1 MAVEFDIGTLSP
13 EETTILGNFKYI
25 QETLFPDGNIPPV
38 EEIQDLLTNGNPTI
52 KEAYIGKFYA
62 SGVPTD
68 PFLFDHPDTKEFA
81 VKFSQAFSQKVRDTP
96 TTILGAAPQMQ
107 AVSRQ
112 FDLDIPYKDFVS
124 AAPTS
129 TKTIKGIASPLKTAV
144 TNVVMGKFPT
154 AGKAGGRKLG
164 KNLGVLTPKLIQTMA
179 NNILLIEDE
188 VTRHA
193 VIASLF
199 GSRSVDITGM
209 RTTKQLAD
217 RTAIQRPFYSPDTGT
232 QVNPD
237 RSGRKKA
244 GPSKVLPPVTQQIF
258 NIRHAAA
265 GVTGEMFPK
274 VTRDTINAA
283 LKKFVFK
290 DLPKDITNLLDRN
303 PSTYTD
309 LRRITAAFVANQ
321 LGDPKAASEIISHK
335 QVTNGPSLEDKID
348 EVMVKYYTDID
359 DPKGDM
365 KRTKGLL
372 LFERELAKGIGQ
384 GVVLDGKTLAST
396 LGVKTA
402 DTFNYTYP
410 LTALK
415 TPPNTFI
422 DNENLKLTDATPEDI
437 ETSGKLLQSS
447 GKLAQTNIDEKVE
460 IKTANINKLRASN
473 LSATETNLVQQ
484 AKNLGLESDI
494 VKKQAEL
501 GKTKAD
507 LEEELRKKNTPDRN
521 KIISDT
527 IENNPTL
534 TNNLVAPKKRG
545 TKQGISGADVV
556 KKIKSTPKIPLLG
569 YFLTGGAAAASQ
581 FIYFD
586 EAVASDM
593 QESGRN
599 KDESEL
605 FVTMN
610 NYADMTPI
618 LSDIKATAEL
628 SYDTPGALNKMFFP
642 EDGEKALSELNAYK
656 NAPIRPSTDTMS
668 YSEKVEARRQQ
679 KSQDQQM
686 NMLLSQGTQT

>member
-1 MAVEFDIGTLSP
+1 MAVEFNIGTLSP
-13 EETTILGNFKYI
+13 EESTILGNFKYI
-25 QETLFPDGNIPPV
+25 QNTLFPDGNIPPLD
-38 EEIQDLLTNGNPTI
+38 EIQDLLKDGNPSI
-52 KEAYIGKFYA
+52 KDAYIGKFYA

-68 PFLFDHPDTKEFA
+68 PFLLQHPDTKEFA
-81 VKFSQAFSQKVRDTP
+81 SKFSEAFSQKVRDTP

-112 FDLDIPYKDFVS
+112 FDLNTSYKDFVL
-124 AAPTS
+124 AVPKS

-144 TNVVMGKFPT
+144 SNVIEGKEVK

-164 KNLGVLTPKLIQTMA
+164 KNLGLLTPQLIQTMA

-188 VTRHA
+188 VTRHS

-199 GSRSVDITGM
+199 GSRAVDITGM
-209 RTTKQLAD
+209 RTTKELAD
-217 RTAIQRPFYSPDTGT
+217 RTAIQRPFYSPTTGT
-232 QVNPD
+232 QINPD

-258 NIRHAAA
+258 NIRHSAA

-283 LKKFVFK
+283 LKKYVFK
-290 DLPKDITNLLDRN
+290 DLPEDITDLLDRS

-321 LGDPKAASEIISHK
+321 LGDPKAASEIISHT
-335 QVTNGPSLEDKID
+335 QVGNSLSLDQTIDK
-348 EVMVKYYTDID
+348 VMVKFYTDID

-384 GVVLDGKTLAST
+384 GVVLDGKSLASA

-415 TPPNTFI
+415 TPPDNFI
-422 DNENLKLTDATPEDI
+422 NNKNLELTSSNPEEI
-437 ETSGKLLQSS
+437 KTSGQLLQSS
-447 GKLAQTNIDEKVE
+447 GKLTQASIDEKTE
-460 IKTANINKLRASN
+460 LKIGNINKLKSSN
-473 LSATETNLVQQ
+473 LAATETNLVQQ

-494 VKKQAEL
+494 VKRQAEL

-507 LEEELRKKNTPDRN
+507 VEEELRKKNTPDRN
-521 KIISDT
+521 KILNESID
-527 IENNPTL
+527 NNPTL

-545 TKQGISGADVV
+545 VKQGLSSSETFDKI
-556 KKIKSTPKIPLLG
+556 KKIPKIPLLG
-569 YFLTGGAAAASQ
+569 YFLTAGVGAASQ
-581 FIYFD
+581 FVYFD
-586 EAVASDM
+586 EAIAADM

-599 KDESEL
+599 KDEAEL

-618 LSDIKATAEL
+618 VSDIKATAEL
-628 SYDTPGALNKMFFP
+628 AYDTPGALQKMFFP
-642 EDGEKALSELNAYK
+642 EDPVKALSELNAYK
-656 NAPIRPSTDTMS
+656 NAPIRPKTNTMS
-668 YSEKVEARRQQ
+668 YSEKVEARNQR

-686 NMLLSQGTQT
+686 NSLLSQGTQT